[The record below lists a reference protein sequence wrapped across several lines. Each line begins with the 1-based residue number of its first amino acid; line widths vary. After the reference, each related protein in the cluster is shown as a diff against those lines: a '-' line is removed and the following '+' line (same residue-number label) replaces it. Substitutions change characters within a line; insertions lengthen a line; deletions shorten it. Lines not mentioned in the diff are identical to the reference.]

1 MCVKLTSRYIWR
13 SPKMGK
19 EMCLDV
25 ENQVVMSNDLIKGK
39 SNLSLNE
46 LKLLRLTIMQV
57 LADDK
62 DLLTYQVKIQDLAK
76 ILDISTPSIYRDVME
91 MCKHLLQEIV
101 CVGDGNPKHKWKM
114 FQWCS
119 TCQYD
124 NGTITIKLH
133 DNLKPYLIQ
142 LKQHYTQYMLQDIL
156 MLKTVYAVRLYELIR
171 EEMKYQEVYADK
183 TATVSLDVDTIR
195 KATDTEKK
203 YAQIGIYKLRVI
215 ESALNEI
222 NEKSCY
228 HITYSDI
235 KRSRKI
241 IGFQFKI
248 ESKNNYRG

>member
-1 MCVKLTSRYIWR
+1 MFFRKLWGSQ
-13 SPKMGK
+13 KMEK
-19 EMCLDV
+19 KMCLDV

-57 LADDK
+57 IAEDK
-62 DLLTYQVKIQDLAK
+62 DLLTYHVKINDLAK
-76 ILDISTPSIYRDVME
+76 ILDISTPSIYRDVIE
-91 MCKHLLQEIV
+91 MCRHLLQEIV

-142 LKQHYTQYMLQDIL
+142 LKEHYTQYMLQDIL

-171 EEMKYQEVYADK
+171 EEMKGKKVYADK
-183 TATVSLDVDTIR
+183 TATVSLDVEAIR
-195 KATDTEKK
+195 KATDTENK
-203 YAQIGIYKLRVI
+203 YEKMGMFTKRVI
-215 ESALNEI
+215 DSAISEI
-222 NEKSCY
+222 NNKSCY
-228 HITYSDI
+228 HIAYEYI
-235 KRSRKI
+235 KESRKI
-241 IGFQFKI
+241 VGFKFKI

>member
-1 MCVKLTSRYIWR
+1 MYWR
-13 SPKMGK
+13 SQKMEK

-57 LADDK
+57 IADDK
-62 DLLTYQVKIQDLAK
+62 DLMTYQIRIVELAK
-76 ILDISTPSIYRDVME
+76 MLEISRQNLYTEVMQ

-101 CVGDGNPKHKWKM
+101 YVGDGNPKHKWKM

-119 TCQYD
+119 TCEYED
-124 NGTITIKLH
+124 GIITIKLH
-133 DNLKPYLIQ
+133 DKLKPYLIQ

-171 EEMKYQEVYADK
+171 EEMKGQKVYADK
-183 TATVSLDVDTIR
+183 TAIVSLDVETIR

-203 YAQIGIYKLRVI
+203 YAQIGIFKLRVI
-215 ESALNEI
+215 ESALKEI

-228 HITYSDI
+228 YVTYNDI
-235 KRSRKI
+235 KESRKI
-241 IGFQFKI
+241 VGFKFKI
-248 ESKNNYRG
+248 ESKNNIYRD

>member
-1 MCVKLTSRYIWR
+1 ME
-13 SPKMGK
+13 K

-57 LADDK
+57 IAEDK
-62 DLLTYQVKIQDLAK
+62 DLLTYQIKIQDLAK
-76 ILDISTPSIYRDVME
+76 ILDITSPSIYRDVME

-101 CVGDGNPKHKWKM
+101 YVGDGNPKHKWQM

-119 TCQYD
+119 RCRYE
-124 NGTITIKLH
+124 NGVITIKLN
-133 DNLKPYLIQ
+133 DDLKPYLIQ
-142 LKQHYTQYMLQDIL
+142 LKQHYTQYMIQDIL
-156 MLKTVYAVRLYELIR
+156 MLKTVYAVRIYELIR

-203 YAQIGIYKLRVI
+203 YAQIGIFKLRVI
-215 ESALNEI
+215 DSALKEI

-228 HITYSDI
+228 HVTYNDI
-235 KRSRKI
+235 KESRKI
-241 IGFQFKI
+241 VGFKFKI
-248 ESKNNYRG
+248 ESKNNIYRD

>member
-1 MCVKLTSRYIWR
+1 
-13 SPKMGK
+13 MGK

-57 LADDK
+57 LAEDK
-62 DLLTYQVKIQDLAK
+62 DLLTYHVKINDLAK

-142 LKQHYTQYMLQDIL
+142 LKEHYTQYMLQDIL
-156 MLKTVYAVRLYELIR
+156 MLKTVYAVRIYELIR
-171 EEMKYQEVYADK
+171 EEMKGQAVYADK
-183 TATVSLDVDTIR
+183 TATVSLDVETIR

-203 YAQIGIYKLRVI
+203 YEKMGMFKQRVI
-215 ESALNEI
+215 DSAVNEI
-222 NEKSCY
+222 NDKSCFNV
-228 HITYSDI
+228 TYEYI

>member
-1 MCVKLTSRYIWR
+1 ME
-13 SPKMGK
+13 K

-57 LADDK
+57 IAEDK
-62 DLLTYQVKIQDLAK
+62 DLMTYQVKISDLANT
-76 ILDISTPSIYRDVME
+76 LDITSPSIYRDVME

-101 CVGDGNPKHKWKM
+101 CVGDGNPKHKWQM

-119 TCQYD
+119 RCRYE
-124 NGTITIKLH
+124 NGVITIRLH
-133 DNLKPYLIQ
+133 DDLKPYLIQ

-171 EEMKYQEVYADK
+171 EEMKGQKVYADK
-183 TATVSLDVDTIR
+183 TATVSLDVETIR

-203 YAQIGIYKLRVI
+203 YAQIGIFKLRVI
-215 ESALNEI
+215 ESAMKEI

-228 HITYSDI
+228 YVTYNDI
-235 KRSRKI
+235 KESRKI
-241 IGFQFKI
+241 VGFKFKI
-248 ESKNNYRG
+248 ESKNNIYRD